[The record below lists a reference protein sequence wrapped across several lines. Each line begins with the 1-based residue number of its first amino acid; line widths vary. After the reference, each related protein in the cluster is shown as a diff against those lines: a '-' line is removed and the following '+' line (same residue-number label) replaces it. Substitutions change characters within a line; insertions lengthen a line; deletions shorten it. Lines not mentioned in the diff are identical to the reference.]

1 MFLSD
6 VSIKRPVFATMM
18 MLALVVLGVVSYGR
32 LAIDE
37 YPDVTYPTI
46 NVSVTYPG
54 ASPEVIMRQVSK
66 PLEEALNTVQGIKE
80 INSSS
85 SQGRSNV
92 RVTFNLGVDIGV
104 AQQDVQAKVSRI
116 RRSLPPGIDDPT
128 IQHFDPNDSPIMSI
142 AMQSNGRGIREL
154 TDLASEI
161 VAIRLEAIQ
170 GVGGVNVNG
179 GNRRQIKVELNPDA
193 MRAYNVSPVQV
204 TQALQRENQE
214 VPAGRVSRGATE
226 QLVRI
231 SGRIEDPRAFA
242 DITIVSRSGVPV
254 RIGDVAKIVDAAEE

>member
-6 VSIKRPVFATMM
+6 ISIKRPVFATMM
-18 MLALVVLGVVSYGR
+18 MVALVVLGIVSYKR
-32 LAIDE
+32 LGSDE
-37 YPDVTYPTI
+37 YPDIPYRVVVAQT
-46 NVSVTYPG
+46 SYPG
-54 ASPEVIMRQVSK
+54 ASPEVMMRQVSK

-92 RVTFNLGVDIGV
+92 RVTFNLGVDIGI

-116 RRSLPPGIDDPT
+116 RRSLPPNIDDPV

-142 AMQSNGRGIREL
+142 AMQSNERGIREL
-154 TDLASEI
+154 TDLAAEVVS
-161 VAIRLEAIQ
+161 IRLEAIQ

-179 GNRRQIKVELNPDA
+179 GNQRQIKVQLDPNA

-204 TQALQRENQE
+204 SQALQRENQE

-226 QLVRI
+226 
-231 SGRIEDPRAFA
+231 
-242 DITIVSRSGVPV
+242 
-254 RIGDVAKIVDAAEE
+254 